1 MKLELRKFD
10 MSRIADDKVVVMI
23 GARGTGKSFLMRDL
37 LYHHQ
42 DIPIGCVISPTE
54 IANHWFSS
62 FVPPSF
68 VYEEYTPEIL
78 ARFVQRQ
85 KMATAQCATEA
96 RASKNGTSSLDP
108 RAFLVLDDCLYN
120 KNWVKDKNVRF
131 IFQNG
136 RHVKCL
142 FLFSM
147 QFPLGVTPELRTNID
162 YVFVLRDNI
171 QSNRKR
177 IYESYAGIFPTFD
190 VFCQVLTQTTN
201 NYECLVID
209 NTSKSNKLE
218 DCIFW
223 YKAQPHPDFRMGAP
237 AFWAE
242 AALAASSGNKRGSV
256 DENGAFPDAAEL
268 RPSKGPKVDVVRQPD
283 PPAGAAARGKRH
295 HHQLVAAVGA
305 TATTTGPARTGRTRG
320 VPTNRASMS

>member
-85 KMATAQCATEA
+85 KMATAQCSKEA
-96 RASKNGTSSLDP
+96 RSSKNGTSSLDP

-171 QSNRKR
+171 MSNRKR

-242 AALAASSGNKRGSV
+242 AALAASAGTKQEDNDG
-256 DENGAFPDAAEL
+256 FPDAAEL

-283 PPAGAAARGKRH
+283 SRAAASNKRQC
-295 HHQLVAAVGA
+295 HHQLVPAAA
-305 TATTTGPARTGRTRG
+305 TTTTTTGPARTGRIKG
-320 VPTNRASMS
+320 VPTKRASMS